1 MNIFRNYIPFKT
13 EKFDCKIPEWIN
25 ALIISALKERFILL
39 KRYYGNGSE
48 YIKVKITLN
57 GLLPSYYG
65 SKTILYHRKNE
76 FKIKLS

>member
-1 MNIFRNYIPFKT
+1 MNIFRNHIPFKT
-13 EKFDCKIPEWIN
+13 EKFDCQIPEWIN
-25 ALIISALKERFILL
+25 ALIISALKERFILV
-39 KRYYGNGSE
+39 KRYNGNRSE

-57 GLLPSYYG
+57 ELLPSYYG